1 MSDTDRMAREF
12 TKSIT
17 RLFNERSDIAAQGV
31 AERLKEC
38 METAIAAAVRTER
51 ERCAKVARG
60 FKTGDGNAIAAA
72 IEGGDDE
79 AEPRNPGK

>member
-1 MSDTDRMAREF
+1 MSDLLYQQIEDVIEAWHEAHPNPRGYVELVRAVHDF
-12 TKSIT
+12 TSK
-17 RLFNERSDIAAQGV
+17 
-31 AERLKEC
+31 
-38 METAIAAAVRTER
+38 AIAAVVQAER